1 MRIIALI
8 STSMGLFFSIIILWK
23 TTLIMIEK
31 KKILFF
37 MGFFIFG
44 FALCC
49 YAGFYFYEAYDKIFW
64 LFYELLLIASIVW
77 IFVNLWGGK
86 YVY

>member
-37 MGFFIFG
+37 MGFFVFG
-44 FALCC
+44 LALCF
-49 YAGFYFYEAYDKIFW
+49 YAGFYFYEVYDKILW
-64 LFYELLLIASIVW
+64 LFYELLLIVSIIL
-77 IFVNLWGGK
+77 IFVSLRRK
-86 YVY
+86 EYVC